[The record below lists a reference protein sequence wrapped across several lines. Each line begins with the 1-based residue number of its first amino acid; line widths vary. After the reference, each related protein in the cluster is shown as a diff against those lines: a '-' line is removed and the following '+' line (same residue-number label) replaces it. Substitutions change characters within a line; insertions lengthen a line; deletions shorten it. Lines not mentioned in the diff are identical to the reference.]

1 MGMHAADTA
10 ELIFEDCRV
19 PVSNLLGQEGKGF
32 YHLMQKL
39 QRERLMSIISSTA
52 MAEGMLELTIKYTKE
67 RYIFGRCRFVPA
79 QNLQDRGDGDGGGVG
94 RTLRRVDKRTWRIST
109 LRKGLYGKSRMA

>member
-10 ELIFEDCRV
+10 ELVFEDCRV

-67 RYIFGRCRFVPA
+67 RFIFASRGLLLPE
-79 QNLQDRGDGDGGGVG
+79 QHLQDRRDGDGSGVG
-94 RTLRRVDKRTWRIST
+94 PD
-109 LRKGLYGKSRMA
+109 LYG